1 MSTPVN
7 AGAIAESREIS
18 KDNKHRSVVKTA
30 SASSFLLVVE
40 TIGLWTPFTIN
51 ILRTIATRASTM
63 VYPKN

>member
-40 TIGLWTPFTIN
+40 TIGL
-51 ILRTIATRASTM
+51 LL
-63 VYPKN
+63 